1 MKMSVKFNSLGEPPI
16 VHINGKRVK
25 AVTRIDIDWITD
37 SEQLNK
43 HEWSIS
49 NIDDEGVEV
58 TRKETN
64 KKQFPN
70 N

>member
-1 MKMSVKFNSLGEPPI
+1 MKMSIEFNSLGEPPI
-16 VHINGKRVK
+16 VRIDDKIVRNT
-25 AVTRIDIDWITD
+25 TRINVDWITD
-37 SEQLNK
+37 SEQMNI

-49 NIDDEGVEV
+49 NIDEDGVEV

>member
-1 MKMSVKFNSLGEPPI
+1 MKMSIEFNNLGEPPI
-16 VHINGKRVK
+16 VHIDDKIVRN
-25 AVTRIDIDWITD
+25 VTKINVDWITD
-37 SEQLNK
+37 SEQMNI
-43 HEWSIS
+43 HEWSVS
-49 NIDDEGVEV
+49 NIDEDGIEV